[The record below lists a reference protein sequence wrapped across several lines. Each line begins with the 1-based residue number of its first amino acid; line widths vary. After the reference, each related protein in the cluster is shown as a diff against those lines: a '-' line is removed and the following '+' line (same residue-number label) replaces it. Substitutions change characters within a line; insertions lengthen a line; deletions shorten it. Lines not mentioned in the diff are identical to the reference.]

1 MTHTETNDTQLG
13 LISLTEITPHPV
25 TGATLST
32 RQRVEEIIAVAKL
45 ANAVGLDVF
54 AVGEHHRSDYA
65 ISNPAMLLGALARE
79 TSRIRLTS
87 GTSLI
92 ATADPVRLYQD
103 LATVDLLS
111 GGRAEIIVGRGAFT
125 ESFALFGYSLE
136 DYDALFVDHLDLL
149 LRANEQERVTW
160 QGRFRPALHDAE
172 VTPRAPAEAADLDR
186 PRREPRERRPRGVDG
201 PPDDR
206 GPDRRAAQRRGPGV
220 PRLPGGRA
228 GGRARPGR
236 LRGTG
241 TSSHMHVAPTSQGAR
256 ETFYQ
261 HYAHYLA
268 DQSRGRFRV
277 SREAY
282 ELAASPRGALYV
294 GSPQEI
300 IDKALAQHELF
311 GHSRILGRMDIGA
324 LPYPALSRS
333 VELFANEVAPALRK
347 ATADEADDAAAVS
360 G

>member
-1 MTHTETNDTQLG
+1 
-13 LISLTEITPHPV
+13 
-25 TGATLST
+25 
-32 RQRVEEIIAVAKL
+32 
-45 ANAVGLDVF
+45 
-54 AVGEHHRSDYA
+54 
-65 ISNPAMLLGALARE
+65 
-79 TSRIRLTS
+79 
-87 GTSLI
+87 
-92 ATADPVRLYQD
+92 
-103 LATVDLLS
+103 
-111 GGRAEIIVGRGAFT
+111 
-125 ESFALFGYSLE
+125 
-136 DYDALFVDHLDLL
+136 
-149 LRANEQERVTW
+149 
-160 QGRFRPALHDAE
+160 
-172 VTPRAPAEAADLDR
+172 
-186 PRREPRERRPRGVDG
+186 
-201 PPDDR
+201 
-206 GPDRRAAQRRGPGV
+206 
-220 PRLPGGRA
+220 
-228 GGRARPGR
+228 
-236 LRGTG
+236 
-241 TSSHMHVAPTSQGAR
+241 MHVAPTSQGAR

>member
-1 MTHTETNDTQLG
+1 MEDIVELG

-32 RQRVEEIIAVAKL
+32 RQRVEEIVAVAKL
-45 ANAVGLDVF
+45 ADTVGLDVF

-92 ATADPVRLYQD
+92 ATADPVRVYQD
-103 LATVDLLS
+103 FATVDLLS

-149 LRANEQERVTW
+149 LLANEHQRVTW
-160 QGRFRPALHDAE
+160 EGRFRPALRDAE
-172 VTPRAPAEAADLDR
+172 VTPRA
-186 PRREPRERRPRGVDG
+186 V
-201 PPDDR
+201 
-206 GPDRRAAQRRGPGV
+206 QT
-220 PRLPGGRA
+220 RLPIWVGLAGNPESASRA
-228 GGRARPGR
+228 GTMGLPMIVGLIGGLPSDVAPAFRAHRQAALAGGHDPAA
-236 LRGTG
+236 LGTG
-241 TSSHMHVAPTSQGAR
+241 TSSHMHIAPTSQGAR
-256 ETFYQ
+256 EAFYP

-268 DQSRGRFRV
+268 YHSRGRFRV

-282 ELAASPRGALYV
+282 EQAAGPRGALYV

-300 IDKALAQHELF
+300 VDKALAQHEMF
-311 GHSRILGRMDIGA
+311 GHSRILGQMDIGA

-333 VELFANEVAPALRK
+333 VELFATEVAPALR
-347 ATADEADDAAAVS
+347 AAIAPVPESAAAPS

>member
-1 MTHTETNDTQLG
+1 MQLG
-13 LISLTEITPHPV
+13 LISLTEITPHPIS
-25 TGATLST
+25 GATLSA
-32 RQRVEEIIAVAKL
+32 RQRIEEIIAIARL
-45 ANAVGLDVF
+45 ADSAGLDVF

-92 ATADPVRLYQD
+92 ATADPVRVYQD
-103 LATVDLLS
+103 FATVDLLS

-125 ESFALFGYSLE
+125 ESFALFGYRLE

-149 LRANEQERVTW
+149 LRANEEECVTW

-172 VTPRAPAEAADLDR
+172 VTPRA
-186 PRREPRERRPRGVDG
+186 V
-201 PPDDR
+201 
-206 GPDRRAAQRRGPGV
+206 Q
-220 PRLPGGRA
+220 PRLPIWIGLAGSPESAARA
-228 GGRARPGR
+228 GTLGLPMIVGLIGGLPSDVAAAFRAYRQAAQAAGHDPAA
-236 LRGTG
+236 LGTG
-241 TSSHMHVAPTSQGAR
+241 TSSHMHIAPTSQGAR
-256 ETFYQ
+256 ETFYP

-268 DQSRGRFRV
+268 YHSHGRFRV

-282 ELAASPRGALYV
+282 EQAASPRGALYV

-300 IDKALAQHELF
+300 IDKALSQHELF
-311 GHSRILGRMDIGA
+311 GHSRILGQMDIGA
-324 LPYPALSRS
+324 LPYAALSRS
-333 VELFANEVAPALRK
+333 VELFATEVAPVLRR
-347 ATADEADDAAAVS
+347 ATAAEASDAAATP

>member
-1 MTHTETNDTQLG
+1 MTPRSRCALQPKLPIWIGLAGSPESAARAGSMGLPMIVG
-13 LISLTEITPHPV
+13 LIGGLPSDVAPGFRAYRAAAQAAGHDP
-25 TGATLST
+25 ATL
-32 RQRVEEIIAVAKL
+32 
-45 ANAVGLDVF
+45 
-54 AVGEHHRSDYA
+54 
-65 ISNPAMLLGALARE
+65 
-79 TSRIRLTS
+79 
-87 GTSLI
+87 
-92 ATADPVRLYQD
+92 
-103 LATVDLLS
+103 
-111 GGRAEIIVGRGAFT
+111 
-125 ESFALFGYSLE
+125 
-136 DYDALFVDHLDLL
+136 
-149 LRANEQERVTW
+149 
-160 QGRFRPALHDAE
+160 
-172 VTPRAPAEAADLDR
+172 
-186 PRREPRERRPRGVDG
+186 
-201 PPDDR
+201 
-206 GPDRRAAQRRGPGV
+206 
-220 PRLPGGRA
+220 
-228 GGRARPGR
+228 
-236 LRGTG
+236 GTG

-268 DQSRGRFRV
+268 YHSRGRFRV

-347 ATADEADDAAAVS
+347 ATADDADAAAAT